1 MAIYDVDAIRESEL
15 MEAETDSDSI
25 LDNMLE
31 ACDQML
37 YGLAQIDEGARTKY
51 VEMKAKQAKELEDK
65 ANAMPDKITSTK
77 SKKIGPYTFSAS
89 KEVDNK
95 EKKKTMDQHYE
106 ASKTA
111 AKYAG
116 TYEDYGLKGK
126 KEVDPDGKEYTVR
139 ERWSS
144 PEGSVNSVHNAGTPR
159 NRYDSGAHRGEYGQS
174 VSKKQDYE
182 AMAKSK
188 AGKDKFMKDFG
199 GPQGDDYMSRKT
211 PGLRRPNSKHDDWT
225 YDDSKFAMEHNKKVL
240 KDHFAKKK
248 AIKETCLTILSVLDE
263 I

>member
-126 KEVDPDGKEYTVR
+126 KEVDPDGKEHTVR
-139 ERWSS
+139 ASWSS
-144 PEGSVNSVHNAGTPR
+144 PEGSVNKVHNAGKPEK
-159 NRYDSGAHRGEYGQS
+159 RYDSGAHGDWRNRSTRQN
-174 VSKKQDYE
+174 YE

-188 AGKDKFMKDFG
+188 AGKDQFMKDFG

-211 PGLRRPNSKHDDWT
+211 PATFRSGSYSTDKYAKD
-225 YDDSKFAMEHNKKVL
+225 AMEHNKKVL

>member
-15 MEAETDSDSI
+15 MEAETDSGDI

-31 ACDQML
+31 ACNQML

-51 VEMKAKQAKELEDK
+51 VEMKEKQAKELEDK

-95 EKKKTMDQHYE
+95 EKKKTMDQRFE

-111 AKYAG
+111 AKYGG
-116 TYEDYGLKGK
+116 TYEADSDK
-126 KEVDPDGKEYTVR
+126 DGHIVR
-139 ERWSS
+139 ERWHS
-144 PEGSVNSVHNAGTPR
+144 PEYEIHGSGKPR
-159 NRYDSGAHRGEYGQS
+159 YRYDTGAHLGKYGES
-174 VSKKQDYE
+174 LSKRQDYE
-182 AMAKSK
+182 AMARSK
-188 AGKDKFMKDFG
+188 AGKDQFMKDFG
-199 GPQGDDYMSRKT
+199 GPQGDDYMREKR
-211 PGLRRPNSKHDDWT
+211 PGLYRSKHSEDNWT
-225 YDDSKFAMEHNKKVL
+225 YDDSKSAIENNKRVI
-240 KDHFAKKK
+240 KDHLAKKK

>member
-15 MEAETDSDSI
+15 MEAETDSNDI

-51 VEMKAKQAKELEDK
+51 VEMKAKQAKELRDK
-65 ANAMPDKITSTK
+65 AESMPDKITSTK

-95 EKKKTMDQHYE
+95 EKKELRNKSYDADEE
-106 ASKTA
+106 AS
-111 AKYAG
+111 KYAG
-116 TYEDYGLKGK
+116 TMKDYGPKGK
-126 KEVDPDGKEYTVR
+126 KETFEDGKTRTVYKSI
-139 ERWSS
+139 SS
-144 PEGSVNSVHNAGTPR
+144 GGGSVYNVHKSGEPS

-188 AGKDKFMKDFG
+188 AGKEQFMKDFG
-199 GPQGDDYMSRKT
+199 GPQGDDYMSKKEPAIHRFGK
-211 PGLRRPNSKHDDWT
+211 NDQWT
-225 YDDSKFAMEHNKKVL
+225 SDNTKRAMEHNKKVL

>member
-15 MEAETDSDSI
+15 MEAETDSDYI

-126 KEVDPDGKEYTVR
+126 KEVDPDGKERTVR
-139 ERWSS
+139 ASWTS
-144 PEGSVNSVHNAGTPR
+144 PEGSVNKVHNAGKPEK
-159 NRYDSGAHRGEYGQS
+159 RYDSGAHGDWRNRS
-174 VSKKQDYE
+174 TRQDYE

-188 AGKDKFMKDFG
+188 AGKDQFMKDFG

-211 PGLRRPNSKHDDWT
+211 PATFRSGSYSSDKYAKD
-225 YDDSKFAMEHNKKVL
+225 AMEHNKKVL

>member
-15 MEAETDSDSI
+15 MAETDSDSV

-31 ACDQML
+31 ACDSML
-37 YGLAQIDEGARTKY
+37 YNIAQIDEGARTKY
-51 VEMKAKQAKELEDK
+51 VEMKAKQAKELKDK
-65 ANAMPDKITSTK
+65 ANAMPDKIASTK

-89 KEVDNK
+89 KEVKNK
-95 EKKKTMDQHYE
+95 EKQDTMDKHYE

-116 TYEDYGLKGK
+116 TYEDYGPKGKEEVDENGK
-126 KEVDPDGKEYTVR
+126 KERVMSKWT
-139 ERWSS
+139 SA
-144 PEGSVNSVHNAGTPR
+144 EGSERSIHNAGKPQ

-188 AGKDKFMKDFG
+188 VGKDQFMKDFG
-199 GPQGDDYMSRKT
+199 GPQDDDYMSKKT
-211 PGLRRPNSKHDDWT
+211 PALRRYDLKHDNFTSDNSK
-225 YDDSKFAMEHNKKVL
+225 YAMEHNKKVL

-248 AIKETCLTILSVLDE
+248 AIKETCLTILSIIDE

>member
-1 MAIYDVDAIRESEL
+1 MAIYDVDAINEQEMAVNSE
-15 MEAETDSDSI
+15 DI

-37 YGLAQIDEGARTKY
+37 YGLARIDEGARTKY

-95 EKKKTMDQHYE
+95 EKKKTMDRHYE

-126 KEVDPDGKEYTVR
+126 KEVDSDGKEHTVR
-139 ERWSS
+139 ASWTS
-144 PEGSVNSVHNAGTPR
+144 PENSVNSVHNAGKPEK
-159 NRYDSGAHRGEYGQS
+159 RYDSGAHGIGRNRS
-174 VSKKQDYE
+174 TKQDYE
-182 AMAKSK
+182 AMSKSK
-188 AGKDKFMKDFG
+188 AGKDQFMKDFG
-199 GPQGDDYMSRKT
+199 GPQGDDYMSKKT
-211 PGLRRPNSKHDDWT
+211 PAT
-225 YDDSKFAMEHNKKVL
+225 YRSGSYSSDKYAKDAMEHNKKVL